1 MGTRVTVVVVD
12 DHPFYRDG
20 VSRGLT
26 LSGQVRVVAEAGS
39 GREGLEAIRR
49 ERPDVALVDYRMA
62 DLDGIAVVHA
72 VARDQLPTRVLMLSG
87 TGDDGALVL
96 RALEEGAVGF
106 LSKEAPRDELVD
118 AVVRAA
124 KGGVVVPP
132 ELAAGMAEEIRL
144 RGQPPGPALSDR
156 EREVLA
162 GFARGLSI
170 PQVAAELFIGTSTV
184 KTHAMRLYD
193 KLGVSDRAAAVAEAM
208 RRGLLE

>member
-1 MGTRVTVVVVD
+1 MGARVTVVVVD

-26 LSGQVRVVAEAGS
+26 LSGRVKVVAESGS
-39 GREGLEAIRR
+39 GREGIEAIRR
-49 ERPDVALVDYRMA
+49 ERPDVALVDYQMA

-72 VARDQLPTRVLMLSG
+72 VVRDQLPTRVVMLSA
-87 TGDDGALVL
+87 TTDDGAVVY
-96 RALEEGAVGF
+96 RALEEGAAGF
-106 LSKEAPRDELVD
+106 LSKEAPRDDLVA
-118 AVVRAA
+118 AVAEAA
-124 KGGVVVPP
+124 AGGIVVPP
-132 ELAAGMAEEIRL
+132 ELAVGVAEQIRL
-144 RGQPPGPALSDR
+144 RGQSSGPALSER
-156 EREVLA
+156 EREVLR

-170 PQVAAELFIGTSTV
+170 PQVAAELLIGASTV

>member
-1 MGTRVTVVVVD
+1 MASRVTVVVVD

-20 VSRGLT
+20 VSRGLS
-26 LSGQVRVVAEAGS
+26 LSGQVRVVAEAS
-39 GREGLEAIRR
+39 NGREGIEAIQR
-49 ERPDVALVDYRMA
+49 EHPDVALVDYKMA
-62 DLDGIAVVHA
+62 DLDGIAVLHA
-72 VARDQLPTRVLMLSG
+72 VARDKLPTRVIMLSA
-87 TGDDGALVL
+87 TSDDGALVF

-106 LSKEAPRDELVD
+106 LSKEAPRADLVE

-124 KGGVVVPP
+124 AGEVIVPPQLAGGVV
-132 ELAAGMAEEIRL
+132 EQIRL
-144 RGQPPGPALSDR
+144 RGQPSGPVLSER
-156 EREVLA
+156 EREVLR

>member
-1 MGTRVTVVVVD
+1 MASRVTVVVVD

-26 LSGQVRVVAEAGS
+26 LSGQVRVVAEASS
-39 GREGLEAIRR
+39 GREGIEAIQR
-49 ERPDVALVDYRMA
+49 ERPDVALVDYHMA

-72 VARDQLPTRVLMLSG
+72 VVRDQLPTRVLMVSA
-87 TGDDGALVL
+87 TSDDGALVF
-96 RALEEGAVGF
+96 RALEEGAAGF
-106 LSKEAPRDELVD
+106 LSKEAPRADLVE

-124 KGGVVVPP
+124 AGEVVVPP
-132 ELAAGMAEEIRL
+132 QLAGGVVEQIRL
-144 RGQPPGPALSDR
+144 RGQPAGPALSER
-156 EREVLA
+156 EREVLR

-184 KTHAMRLYD
+184 KTHATRLYD